1 MKRAHF
7 SRHSLSGKLLILF
20 VIFAVLTILFVG
32 GSMRYAFHDRY
43 ESKIKPHL
51 EQYLLYVQQ
60 DIGLPPDR
68 QKAKQLAD
76 KLNIEILIHDRTG
89 NWSSHGRQLN
99 MDQVHILHQHI
110 TDTNEYA
117 LVEIDDVDNFIMV
130 KYKDTTLFFGI
141 PDRIP
146 DFSFKSILPLLI
158 LLIILLALY
167 HVTKRLITPIKTI
180 RTGVQRFGSGDLT
193 HRINI
198 CSRDELGELASSFN
212 SMADDIQNML
222 ESKRQLLLAISHEL
236 RSPLTRTKVA
246 TELLDDKEQRERLHR
261 DLNEI
266 EKLIEELLETE
277 RLSSPHQTLKR
288 VETTIQP
295 LIQQV
300 VKDFYPHENIKLDL
314 PEQEIKLNIDTART
328 KLLLKNLLDNA
339 LQYNKPEQDVNVH
352 LMEQQG
358 QIEIIVQDSGEGID
372 ADHLPH
378 LTEPFYRV
386 DPARQRET
394 GGYGLGLY
402 LCRMITEAH
411 GGSIRVESDKNKGTK
426 IRITLPMKTVNQ
438 N

>member
-1 MKRAHF
+1 MKRARF

-20 VIFAVLTILFVG
+20 IIFAVLLIVFVG
-32 GSMRYAFHDRY
+32 GSMRYAFHDNFDK
-43 ESKIKPHL
+43 KIKPHL
-51 EQYLLYVQQ
+51 VQYLLYIQQ

-68 QKAKQLAD
+68 QKAKQLAQ
-76 KLNIEILIHDRTG
+76 KLNIEIIIHDRIG
-89 NWSSHGRQLN
+89 NWSSHGREFN
-99 MDQVHILHQHI
+99 MSQVHIQHKHVI
-110 TDTNEYA
+110 NHNEYA
-117 LVEIDDVDNFIMV
+117 LVEIDGADNFIMV

-141 PDRIP
+141 PERIP
-146 DFSFKSILPLLI
+146 SFSIKSILPILI
-158 LLIILLALY
+158 LLIILFVLY
-167 HVTKRLITPIKTI
+167 HVTKRLIAPIKTI

-198 CSRDELGELASSFN
+198 CSRDELGELADSFN

-277 RLSSPHQTLKR
+277 RLSSPHQALNR
-288 VETTIQP
+288 VEVTIQP

-314 PEQEIKLNIDTART
+314 PEQEIKLNIDTARI

-339 LQYNKPEQDVNVH
+339 LQHNKPEQAVNIQLLKQH
-352 LMEQQG
+352 G
-358 QIEIIVQDSGEGID
+358 QVEIMVQDSGEGID

-411 GGSIRVESDKNKGTK
+411 GGKLSVESDKGKGTM
-426 IRITLPMKTVNQ
+426 IRITLPV
-438 N
+438 